1 MRITS
6 ETYANTLGG
15 LALAA
20 ILSTSSAI
28 AGTSAS
34 APYGT
39 TADGKAVEVYTLTNE
54 AGHSVKFLS
63 YGGVITEINVPDRNG
78 NLDSVVLGFDNLADY
93 EAKSPFFGGL
103 IGRYANRIAAGKFN
117 LDGKDYTLNLNNGAN
132 TLHGG
137 TKGYDKVVWTVK
149 ALEGASAELTYHSPD
164 GEEGYPGNL
173 DVRVVY
179 TWTDEDELKIEYWAT
194 TDAPTVVNLT
204 SHSYFNLGGDGSG
217 SIEDDILTIYADAYT
232 PYDGGGIPFGEI
244 APVADTPFDFRT
256 AVPIGKRIRSNHQQM
271 INGRGY
277 DHNWVINGGGAGS
290 VVPAA
295 VLYNGDTGRGMTISS
310 DQPGLQFYTGNF
322 LDGSTYGAAGKEY
335 RQGDGLCLE
344 PQHFPDSPNHDNFAS
359 TRLNPGDTYHT
370 VTVHRFW
377 TDAS

>member
-103 IGRYANRIAAGKFN
+103 IGRYANRIAAGKFS

-149 ALEGASAELTYHSPD
+149 ALEGASAELTYKSPD

-322 LDGSTYGAAGKEY
+322 LDGSTYGTAGKEY

>member
-103 IGRYANRIAAGKFN
+103 IGRYANRIAAGKFS

>member
-370 VTVHRFW
+370 VTVHKFW

>member
-1 MRITS
+1 M
-6 ETYANTLGG
+6 
-15 LALAA
+15 A
-20 ILSTSSAI
+20 ILSTSAAL

-34 APYGT
+34 GPYGT
-39 TADGKAVEVYTLTNE
+39 TADGKAVEVYTLTND
-54 AGHSVKFLS
+54 AGHSVKFLT

-78 NLDSVVLGFDNLADY
+78 TLASVVLGFDNLADY

-103 IGRYANRIAAGKFN
+103 IGRYANRIAAGKFS
-117 LDGKDYTLNLNNGAN
+117 LDGTTYTLNLNNGAN

-137 TKGYDKVVWTVK
+137 NKGYDKVVWTVK
-149 ALEGASAELTYHSPD
+149 PLEGAMAELTYKSPD
-164 GEEGYPGNL
+164 GEEGYPGTV
-173 DVRVVY
+173 DIRVVY
-179 TWTDEDELKIEYWAT
+179 TWTNDDELKIEYWAT
-194 TDAPTVVNLT
+194 TDKPTVINLT

-217 SIEDDILTIYADAYT
+217 SIEDQLLKIDADAFT
-232 PYDGGGIPFGEI
+232 PYDGGGIPFGDI
-244 APVADTPFDFRT
+244 AKVEGTPFDFRT
-256 AVPIGKRIRSNHQQM
+256 SMPIGARIRSSDPQM

-277 DHNWVINGGGAGS
+277 DHNWVINGGGEGS
-290 VVPAA
+290 VVEAA
-295 VLYNGDTGRGMTISS
+295 VLYDPDTGRGMTISS

-359 TRLNPGDTYHT
+359 TRLDPGQTYHT
-370 VTVHRFW
+370 VTVHKFW